1 MSSPPDLKP
10 TQVWWLAFAAL
21 AVAARGVGQFV
32 LVAQRER
39 TRGIEA
45 TRFDSRSGVSAVHEV
60 DALCDQLLI
69 ALRSSPEVVRSFLT
83 NPEQTIEGLR
93 TAAKAIDAKRALLV
107 GAETTASGLELQRT
121 ELSRRRD
128 QASDPVARERFT
140 SALNALAANEAAL
153 NHFRA
158 TRDRFDAE
166 YASLLVLLQEMTTR
180 VAVARTTDTGDQQLA
195 LAQNVQRINAE
206 LEAITAS
213 LQQVATDVFVEPLAP
228 IGDLAASSGTRV
240 DAPKVS

>member
-45 TRFDSRSGVSAVHEV
+45 TRFDSRSGVPAVHEV

-107 GAETTASGLELQRT
+107 GAETTASVR
-121 ELSRRRD
+121 
-128 QASDPVARERFT
+128 
-140 SALNALAANEAAL
+140 
-153 NHFRA
+153 
-158 TRDRFDAE
+158 
-166 YASLLVLLQEMTTR
+166 
-180 VAVARTTDTGDQQLA
+180 
-195 LAQNVQRINAE
+195 
-206 LEAITAS
+206 
-213 LQQVATDVFVEPLAP
+213 
-228 IGDLAASSGTRV
+228 
-240 DAPKVS
+240 